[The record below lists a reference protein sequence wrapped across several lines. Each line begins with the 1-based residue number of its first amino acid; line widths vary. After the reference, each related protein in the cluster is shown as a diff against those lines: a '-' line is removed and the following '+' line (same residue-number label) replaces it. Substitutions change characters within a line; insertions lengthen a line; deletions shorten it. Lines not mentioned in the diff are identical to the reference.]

1 LKKRLTVTIA
11 ICTHHRPDDLVKAMQ
26 SIEDQTQPPD
36 EVIIVDNGC
45 QDAIKALVN
54 SIMPNARYVP
64 ESLPGLDFARN
75 RAICETNSEILAFL
89 DDDAIADPNWIF
101 SIRNAFSNTNVS
113 ALTGLILPLELETK
127 AQQLFEKNGGFGRG
141 FEQRIVPKTPGNR
154 AHHVFSALVNTFSI
168 GSGCNMAFKASVL
181 KKLNGFDVALD
192 AGAYLPGGG
201 DLDMFYRTMRN
212 GYRIIYEPKAMVL
225 HRHRRSM
232 QTLKKQLSGHQRSV
246 IAFLTKA
253 IFLESLDGRA
263 AVLAFLGWRLIKP
276 ILRIMKRSIGQDVLP
291 AVLLIDM
298 LKSSWLGLGSYYAS
312 RSRAQR
318 LENAR

>member
-1 LKKRLTVTIA
+1 VTVA
-11 ICTHHRPDDLVKAMQ
+11 ICTYHRPDDLIKAMR
-26 SIEDQTQPPD
+26 SIKDQTRLPE

-45 QDAIKALVN
+45 QDDIKALVE
-54 SIMPNARYVP
+54 SVMPSARYVA
-64 ESLPGLDFARN
+64 ESFPGLDFARN

-89 DDDAIADPNWIF
+89 DDDAIADPDWVF
-101 SIRNAFSNTNVS
+101 SIRNAFSNNNVS
-113 ALTGLILPLELETK
+113 ALTGLILPLELKTN

-141 FEQRIVPKTPGNR
+141 FKKRIVPKTSGNG
-154 AHHVFSALVNTFSI
+154 AFHVFPALVNTFNI
-168 GSGCNMAFKASVL
+168 GSGCNMAFKTSVL

-192 AGAYLPGGG
+192 AGAFLPGGG

-232 QTLKKQLSGHQRSV
+232 QTLKRQLSGHQRSV

-253 IFLESLDGRA
+253 IFLESSDGRA

-276 ILRIMKRSIGQDVLP
+276 IVRIMKRSIGRDVLP

-312 RSRAQR
+312 RSRTQR
-318 LENAR
+318 LIKAR

>member
-1 LKKRLTVTIA
+1 MTVA
-11 ICTHHRPDDLVKAMQ
+11 ICTFHRPDDLVKAMR
-26 SIEDQTQPPD
+26 SVENQTLAPE

-45 QDAIKALVN
+45 QDNIKALVK
-54 SIMPNARYVP
+54 SVMPSARYVA

-89 DDDAIADPNWIF
+89 DDDAIADADWIF
-101 SIRNAFSNTNVS
+101 SIRNAFKNNNVS
-113 ALTGLILPLELETK
+113 ALTGLILPLELKTE

-141 FEQRIVPKTPGNR
+141 YKERIVPKTSGNG
-154 AHHVFSALVNTFSI
+154 APDVFSALVNTFNI

-181 KKLNGFDVALD
+181 KKLNGFDAALD
-192 AGAYLPGGG
+192 AGAFLPGGG
-201 DLDMFYRTMRN
+201 DLDMFYRTMRR

-232 QTLKKQLSGHQRSV
+232 PTLKRQLSGHQRSV

-253 IFLESLDGRA
+253 IFLESSDGRA

-276 ILRIMKRSIGQDVLP
+276 ILRIMKRAIGRDVLP
-291 AVLLIDM
+291 AAILIDM
-298 LKSSWLGLGSYYAS
+298 LKSSWQGLGSYYTSKS
-312 RSRAQR
+312 RMQR
-318 LENAR
+318 LMRAR

>member
-1 LKKRLTVTIA
+1 MR
-11 ICTHHRPDDLVKAMQ
+11 
-26 SIEDQTQPPD
+26 SIEDQTQPPE

-45 QDAIKALVN
+45 QDTIKALVN
-54 SIMPNARYVP
+54 SVMPSARYVA
-64 ESLPGLDFARN
+64 ESFPGLDFARN

-89 DDDAIADPNWIF
+89 DDDAIADTDWIF
-101 SIRNAFSNTNVS
+101 SIRNAFRNNNVS
-113 ALTGLILPLELETK
+113 ALTGLILPLELKAK

-141 FEQRIVPKTPGNR
+141 FEQRIVPKRSGNG
-154 AHHVFSALVNTFSI
+154 APDVFYALVNTLNI

-192 AGAYLPGGG
+192 AGAFLPGGG

-232 QTLKKQLSGHQRSV
+232 QTLKRQLSGHQRSV

-253 IFLESLDGRA
+253 IFLESSDGRA

-276 ILRIMKRSIGQDVLP
+276 IVRIMKRSIGRDVLP
-291 AVLLIDM
+291 AVLLVDM

-312 RSRAQR
+312 RSRVQR
-318 LENAR
+318 LKKAR

>member
-1 LKKRLTVTIA
+1 MTVA
-11 ICTHHRPDDLVKAMQ
+11 ICTYHRPDDLVKAMR
-26 SIEDQTQPPD
+26 SIENQTQPPE

-45 QDAIKALVN
+45 QDTIKALVK
-54 SIMPNARYVP
+54 SVMPNARYVA

-75 RAICETNSEILAFL
+75 RAICETNSQILAFL
-89 DDDAIADPNWIF
+89 DDDAIADTDWIF
-101 SIRNAFSNTNVS
+101 SIRNAFKHNNVS
-113 ALTGLILPLELETK
+113 ALTGLILPLELKTK

-141 FEQRIVPKTPGNR
+141 HKKRIVPKSSGNGVP
-154 AHHVFSALVNTFSI
+154 HVFSALVNTFDI

-181 KKLNGFDVALD
+181 KKLNGFDAALD
-192 AGAYLPGGG
+192 AGAFLPGGG
-201 DLDMFYRTMRN
+201 DLDMFYRTMRH

-232 QTLKKQLSGHQRSV
+232 QTLKRQLSGHQRSV

-253 IFLESLDGRA
+253 IFVESSDGRA

-276 ILRIMKRSIGQDVLP
+276 IVRIIKRSIGRDVLP
-291 AVLLIDM
+291 AAMLIDM

-312 RSRAQR
+312 RSRVQR
-318 LENAR
+318 VKKAR